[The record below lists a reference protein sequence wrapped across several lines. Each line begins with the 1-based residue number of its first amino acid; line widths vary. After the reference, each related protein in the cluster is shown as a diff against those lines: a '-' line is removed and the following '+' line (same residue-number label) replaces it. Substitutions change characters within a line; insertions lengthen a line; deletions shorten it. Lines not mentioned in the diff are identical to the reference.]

1 MKSLTAVCAILTL
14 LAVVPDVS
22 AATQPD
28 SAAKAAADA
37 MVKRFADSWNHA
49 DGAAYGEN
57 YWPEA
62 ELVNPSGD
70 ILNGKAAIVKEHV
83 DLWAGVLKGTHAT
96 GVVRKI
102 QVLGANYMI
111 VDFDL
116 QVSGARQ
123 FPPGS
128 SPDAN
133 GVLRGHLKHVM
144 EKRNG
149 LWKVLSAQNT
159 FIAAK

>member
-1 MKSLTAVCAILTL
+1 MRSLTAAFAILTL
-14 LAVVPDVS
+14 LAVMPDVS
-22 AATQPD
+22 AATQAD
-28 SAAKAAADA
+28 RDAKAAADA
-37 MVKRFADSWNHA
+37 MVKRFADSWNRA
-49 DGAAYGEN
+49 DGAAYGED

-70 ILNGKAAIVKEHV
+70 ILNGKAAIVQEHV
-83 DLWAGVLKGTHAT
+83 NLWAGVLKGTHAT
-96 GVVRKI
+96 GAVRKI
-102 QVLGANYMI
+102 QVLGSNYMV

-128 SPDAN
+128 LPDAN
-133 GVLRGHLKHVM
+133 GALRGHLKHVM

>member
-1 MKSLTAVCAILTL
+1 MKSLTAACAILTL
-14 LAVVPDVS
+14 LAVIPVVS
-22 AATQPD
+22 AATQAD
-28 SAAKAAADA
+28 SAAKAASEA
-37 MVKRFADSWNHA
+37 MVKRFADAWNHA

-57 YWPEA
+57 YWPDA

-96 GVVRKI
+96 GMVRKI
-102 QVLGANYMI
+102 QMLGANYMV

>member
-1 MKSLTAVCAILTL
+1 MKSLTAACAILTL
-14 LAVVPDVS
+14 LAVMPDIP
-22 AATQPD
+22 AAAQAD
-28 SAAKAAADA
+28 NAAKAAADA
-37 MVKRFADSWNHA
+37 MVKRFADSWNRA

-70 ILNGKAAIVKEHV
+70 ILNGKAAIVQEHV
-83 DLWAGVLKGTHAT
+83 ELWAGVLKGTRAT
-96 GVVRKI
+96 GMVRKI
-102 QVLGANYMI
+102 QVLGANYMV

-116 QVSGARQ
+116 QISGARQ